1 MANAHIHRLSAKKRL
16 FHIWQVTGK
25 RPFHTAKARERK
37 KNSFFKGSFDSIPFL
52 NDDAKRTFAHL
63 LLRPGYMIRD
73 YLCGK
78 TEMYLAPLTALI
90 IFYAFF
96 AFAGAA
102 LNPASFHSAGN
113 SETSFQPNSDINL
126 ELNGEDQTVY
136 LGKIMETLNRC
147 YIWIHLDQNPQ
158 NVDTKFK
165 ASVASIESYLRGQ
178 GVYEFLW
185 QFIALWFALWV
196 VLHRR
201 YSFSLSAAATVS
213 AYVLCQHCFFRL
225 FILVF
230 SWGRDS
236 SISLLLMAL
245 ILMVDFAQ
253 LLDIKKKKS
262 LKLSI
267 LTLLM
272 VLVFNTVA
280 FTVAG
285 TAISLISLL

>member
-1 MANAHIHRLSAKKRL
+1 MTKKHKQSVRKRL
-16 FHIWQVTGK
+16 FHIWQVTGT
-25 RPFHTAKARERK
+25 RPFHTAKARKRK
-37 KNSFFKGSFDSIPFL
+37 GSSFFKGSFDSIPFL
-52 NDDAKRTFAHL
+52 NDDAKRTFVHL

-102 LNPASFHSAGN
+102 LNPNSFHPAGESDNEFKIN
-113 SETSFQPNSDINL
+113 SNTSV
-126 ELNGEDQTVY
+126 EVNGEDQTAY
-136 LGKIMETLNRC
+136 LGKIMENFNKC
-147 YIWIHLDQNPQ
+147 YMWTHLDQTPQ

-165 ASVASIESYLRGQ
+165 ASVASIENYLRGQ

-185 QFIALWFALWV
+185 QFIVLWFALWV

-236 SISLLLMAL
+236 NISFLLMTL
-245 ILMVDFAQ
+245 ILMFDLAQ
-253 LLDIKKKKS
+253 LFGVKKKTG

-267 LTLLM
+267 LTMLM
-272 VLVFNTVA
+272 VLVFKTTA
-280 FTVAG
+280 FTIAG

>member
-1 MANAHIHRLSAKKRL
+1 MTRIHRLSVRKRL
-16 FHIWQVTGK
+16 FHIWQVTGN
-25 RPFHTAKARERK
+25 RPFHTVKARERK
-37 KNSFFKGSFDSIPFL
+37 SNPFFKGSFDSIPFL
-52 NDDAKRTFAHL
+52 NDDAKRTFVHL

-102 LNPASFHSAGN
+102 LNPAPFPSAGN
-113 SETSFQPNSDINL
+113 ADVPFKIDSDTSV
-126 ELNGEDQTVY
+126 EVNGDDQTVY
-136 LGKIMETLNRC
+136 LGKIMETFNRC
-147 YIWIHLDQNPQ
+147 YVWTHLDQNPQ
-158 NVDTKFK
+158 MVDTKFK
-165 ASVASIESYLRGQ
+165 ASVASIENYLRGQ

-185 QFIALWFALWV
+185 QFIALWFALWS

-201 YSFSLSAAATVS
+201 YAFSLSAAATVS

-236 SISLLLMAL
+236 NISLLLVTL
-245 ILMVDFAQ
+245 ILMFDLVQ
-253 LLDIKKKKS
+253 LLGVDKKRS
-262 LKLSI
+262 LKLSL

-272 VLVFNTVA
+272 ILVFNISA
-280 FTVAG
+280 FSLVG